1 MQKTSDAAGTAG
13 DSYALV
19 MKTGPAWSDLARVR
33 RPLGAPGPGS
43 ALVKIHRAAVC
54 GTDLHI
60 LKWND
65 WAQQH
70 YRLPLPLGHEFSGVI
85 AAIGADDAPAHHGLA
100 VGDSVT
106 VETHLACGHCDQ
118 CLRDRGHTCLNL
130 KVFTRLGEG
139 AFAEYATVPLAM
151 LRRLPAGMSHRHG
164 CLLEPLGIALRA
176 VEECRVT
183 GGVLFVSGCGPIGL
197 LAVAAARETG
207 VARVLAA
214 DLSPARREL
223 ALALGAEAAV
233 DPRDGS
239 DRALV
244 NTGVDGV
251 VEASGS
257 PAAIENALNL
267 LRPGGT
273 LMLAGIPAQN
283 LALDL
288 SRHVV
293 LREIAIRGVYG
304 RHLQGTWARLQEI
317 APRMQ
322 SALDRLITHEFA
334 QDDFAEAFRVAMSGQ
349 AGKVELI
356 FS

>member
-1 MQKTSDAAGTAG
+1 MQKPSDAPGTAG
-13 DSYALV
+13 DSYSLV
-19 MKTGPAWSDLARVR
+19 MKTGPEWSDLARVR
-33 RPLGAPGPGS
+33 RPLSAPRPGS

-85 AAIGADDAPAHHGLA
+85 AAIGADDASAHHGLA

-197 LAVAAARETG
+197 LAVAAARQTG

-223 ALALGAEAAV
+223 ALALGAEVAV

-244 NTGVDGV
+244 GTGVDAV
-251 VEASGS
+251 IEASGS

-273 LMLAGIPAQN
+273 LMLAGMPAQN

-334 QDDFAEAFRVAMSGQ
+334 QDDFAEAFRVAMDGQ